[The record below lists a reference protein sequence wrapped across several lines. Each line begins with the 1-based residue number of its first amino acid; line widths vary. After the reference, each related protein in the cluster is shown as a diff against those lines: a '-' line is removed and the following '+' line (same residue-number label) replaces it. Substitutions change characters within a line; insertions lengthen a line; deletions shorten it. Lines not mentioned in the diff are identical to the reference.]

1 MTSIDM
7 LPITPDKTIY
17 LGIWWW
23 EGEAIVIRGYD
34 SKQRVHEDKCEV
46 EHLYFDET
54 LYPYIGDNMNLEIPH
69 TEILEFIDEHIKLFC
84 GVARYQIVE
93 LELLGKEVM

>member
-7 LPITPDKTIY
+7 LPITPEKTIY

-23 EGEAIVIRGYD
+23 EGEAIVVRGYD

-46 EHLYFDET
+46 EHLYFD
-54 LYPYIGDNMNLEIPH
+54 
-69 TEILEFIDEHIKLFC
+69 
-84 GVARYQIVE
+84 
-93 LELLGKEVM
+93 